1 MRKLAMFVYGKRI
14 VGSNPTF
21 LVCFKNN
28 TKFCFLVTR
37 LDFSV

>member
-21 LVCFKNN
+21 LVVLCITQNL
-28 TKFCFLVTR
+28 FLNYEIR
-37 LDFSV
+37 F